1 MPKGI
6 DPKAYAARV
15 TRAKITIAALS
26 PAEKARIKDMYP
38 KISKEQIA
46 RQAMGGKDVS
56 PLEKRMKAKPK
67 PMAPRK
73 PSTGVTK
80 PMPKIEGAKP
90 GVKKPMPK
98 VIGAKPGVKK
108 PMASPTKKPGVVVA
122 LPNGS
127 TVGLK
132 DIGKVKPTPKPKPKP
147 SVIKPKEYTP
157 AQYDALLRK
166 AQKDAQKKK

>member
-1 MPKGI
+1 MQKKP
-6 DPKAYAARV
+6 
-15 TRAKITIAALS
+15 S
-26 PAEKARIKDMYP
+26 
-38 KISKEQIA
+38 
-46 RQAMGGKDVS
+46 
-56 PLEKRMKAKPK
+56 AKPK

-73 PSTGVTK
+73 PSTGVRK

-98 VIGAKPGVKK
+98 ILGPIKPIVRKPVPSSVKR
-108 PMASPTKKPGVVVA
+108 SPTKKSGVVVA

-127 TVGLK
+127 TVGLR

-166 AQKDAQKKK
+166 AQKDAQKKR